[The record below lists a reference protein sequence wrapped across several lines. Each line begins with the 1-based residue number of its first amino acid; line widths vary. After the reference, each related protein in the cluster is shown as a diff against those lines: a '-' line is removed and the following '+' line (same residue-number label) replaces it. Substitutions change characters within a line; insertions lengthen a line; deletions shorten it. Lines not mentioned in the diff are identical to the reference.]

1 MQNQIAADKVNT
13 WLPAKIEDDTAQVI
27 EKPNLIEAVHTLSL
41 YPGSVPNDSGILHYF
56 KIDPG
61 DWTPKNADLIAAVPK
76 LEMSFNGKKLL
87 FTPKPFDLAQ
97 PADFNF
103 DEWQNGWKYIAEEDG
118 TVTADFEL
126 TAFVKPLQIADV
138 TGIFYDETEKP
149 TADSGLN
156 FKDYW
161 FRSQKSPL
169 WQNQLEDFADAV
181 TDFDKRMAEAAA
193 IFTDSPVV
201 SSDLWE
207 DLRLMALGLYAQW
220 ETLSGGINLPAHGK
234 MAAIEKIIDLIA
246 GNDAE
251 KPALKIALETAVNE
265 IRLSLKTGDRRQKR
279 KLWLDIFRRGFGDNL
294 VSGEDDRQYAETLL
308 KRAAETPEDF
318 RATLFYIWDFAVHR
332 SDSTVFKRQMEHAK

>member
-1 MQNQIAADKVNT
+1 MPTIKINLVVSLVPVGTRQANIANQVFALHLSAAFAEENYAADFQKLLHPWESNWQVKKIVTAVKTAAQTGEPVGKQFESDPLTEKKNPPADPGALRILQNKIAADKVNT

-27 EKPNLIEAVHTLSL
+27 EKPSLIEAVHTLSL
-41 YPGSVPNDSGILHYF
+41 YPGSVPNDSGILYYF
-56 KIDPG
+56 KIDPR

-76 LEMSFNGKKLL
+76 LEMSFNGKKLV

-103 DEWQNGWKYIAEEDG
+103 DEWEKGWKYTAEEDG
-118 TVTADFEL
+118 AETAEFVL
-126 TAFVKPLQIADV
+126 TAYVKPLQIADV

-201 SSDLWE
+201 
-207 DLRLMALGLYAQW
+207 
-220 ETLSGGINLPAHGK
+220 
-234 MAAIEKIIDLIA
+234 
-246 GNDAE
+246 
-251 KPALKIALETAVNE
+251 
-265 IRLSLKTGDRRQKR
+265 
-279 KLWLDIFRRGFGDNL
+279 IF
-294 VSGEDDRQYAETLL
+294 
-308 KRAAETPEDF
+308 
-318 RATLFYIWDFAVHR
+318 
-332 SDSTVFKRQMEHAK
+332 